1 MRSVE
6 IYDIIWFTEV
16 KMNAE
21 LRLILSDLQHLLK
34 NLYNSRL
41 SKIILYGSQARHDAE
56 AGSDIDVLVVL
67 NGAVNP
73 GDEIVRTSKLISDL
87 SLKYNT
93 LISCAFVSSD
103 RYLKEKSPLLLNVRR
118 EGVAV

>member
-1 MRSVE
+1 
-6 IYDIIWFTEV
+6 
-16 KMNAE
+16 MNGQ

-34 NLYNSRL
+34 NFYDSRL
-41 SKIILYGSQARHDAE
+41 SKIILYGSQARQDAE
-56 AGSDIDVLVVL
+56 EDSDIDVLVVL

-73 GDEIVRTSKLISDL
+73 GDEITRTGKSISQL

-93 LISCAFVSSD
+93 LISCTFISSG
-103 RYLKEKSPLLLNVRR
+103 RYLKEQSPLLLNVRR